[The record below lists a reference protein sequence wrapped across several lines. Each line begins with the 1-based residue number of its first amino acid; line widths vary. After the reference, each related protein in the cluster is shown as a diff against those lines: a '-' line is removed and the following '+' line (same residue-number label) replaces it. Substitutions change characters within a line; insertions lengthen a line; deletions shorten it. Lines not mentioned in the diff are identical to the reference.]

1 MQKYPK
7 LATCCLGLICLIA
20 FASAR
25 AEALAMEKVA
35 DGVYVH
41 HGVHEELDE
50 GYHGDICNI
59 GFIVGK
65 KGVAVVD
72 SGGSYRVGMQLRE
85 AIRKVTDLP
94 ILYVINTHVHPD
106 HIFGNAA
113 FKADQ
118 PIFVGHAK
126 LADAMELRKE
136 TYLRN
141 NQAWLGEAFAGSEMI
156 KPALAVASKQ
166 ELDLGERTLSLQ
178 AWPPAH
184 TSADLTVLDQKT
196 GTLWTGDLLFVERTP
211 SMDGDTL
218 SWLKIIPDLEKL
230 PAQLAIPG
238 HGAVTKEWQAAME
251 KEKHYFEIL
260 LADIRSNIKQG
271 ISMEKTMETAA
282 AGERTQWVLFD
293 SVNRRNVNI
302 LYPKLE
308 WE

>member
-7 LATCCLGLICLIA
+7 LAACCLSFISLIA
-20 FASAR
+20 CVSAH
-25 AEALAMEKVA
+25 AEALVMEKVA
-35 DGVYVH
+35 EGIYVH

-72 SGGSYRVGMQLRE
+72 SGGSYRIGMQLRE

-113 FKADQ
+113 FKGDH
-118 PIFVGHAK
+118 PIFVGHEK
-126 LADAMELRKE
+126 LADAMERRKE
-136 TYLRN
+136 TYMRN
-141 NQAWLGEAFAGSEMI
+141 NQAWLGEAFDGSEMI
-156 KPALAVASKQ
+156 KPTLAVASTQ
-166 ELDLGERTLSLQ
+166 ELDLGERSLSLR

-184 TSADLTVLDQKT
+184 TSADLTVLDQQT

-218 SWLKIIPDLEKL
+218 SWLKIIPDLQRL
-230 PAQLAIPG
+230 PAKLAVPG
-238 HGAVTKEWQAAME
+238 HGAATADWKAALE
-251 KEKHYFEIL
+251 KEKHYFEVL
-260 LADIRSNIKQG
+260 LGDIRSNIKQG
-271 ISMEKTMETAA
+271 VSMEKSMETAA
-282 AGERTQWVLFD
+282 ASERTQWVLFD